1 MLDDFRQQAADS
13 FADDLDDYNPPEP
26 TRLPSRF
33 LGLTPPQLFLVS
45 LLLLIL
51 TCLLSAFC
59 LLATGRVVPTGII

>member
-13 FADDLDDYNPPEP
+13 FAEDLEDFKPPEP

-33 LGLTPPQLFLVS
+33 LGLSPAQMFLVS

-51 TCLLSAFC
+51 TCLLGSFC
-59 LLATGRVVPTGII
+59 LLATGRVVPIGVI